1 MIILP
6 EKLQPFEIAF
16 LPSKLTFLIPLE
28 KPEIIT
34 SFLNSAEFKKYN
46 SIISETPLKVQNC
59 YFCTN
64 PNFINKK

>member
-1 MIILP
+1 MNQKIQIRL
-6 EKLQPFEIAF
+6 KQL
-16 LPSKLTFLIPLE
+16 SKFNNGN
-28 KPEIIT
+28 
-34 SFLNSAEFKKYN
+34 LNSLSHIFQCSKCKKYN